1 MEQSSPGRSND
12 SWRQQLCCSV
22 LDIQQHRNTI
32 AYVRHNKARFVARGV
47 RASKSRSVLLEGYD
61 IQSRRV
67 ERIHGGGFVHNGHP
81 SPRFAQHRIAK
92 GRDKRQQ
99 NNTVYLELGPNSTSY
114 HIQVSS
120 ASDFSAIVYDNSVV
134 DTSVVASDT
143 LQGPNVRYYWHV
155 SAVNAGGEGG
165 FSGAA
170 TFTTSAL
177 TDVAIAANG
186 GIPTVFALNQN
197 YPNPFNPST
206 KIGYDIPKV
215 ASVNVDI
222 YDVLGRRVV
231 SLVNGIQAPNHY
243 LIEWNASNV
252 SSGIYFVPIRAKSQ
266 DGSGEFNAVKKLM
279 LMK

>member
-1 MEQSSPGRSND
+1 
-12 SWRQQLCCSV
+12 
-22 LDIQQHRNTI
+22 
-32 AYVRHNKARFVARGV
+32 
-47 RASKSRSVLLEGYD
+47 
-61 IQSRRV
+61 
-67 ERIHGGGFVHNGHP
+67 
-81 SPRFAQHRIAK
+81 
-92 GRDKRQQ
+92 
-99 NNTVYLELGPNSTSY
+99 
-114 HIQVSS
+114 
-120 ASDFSAIVYDNSVV
+120 
-134 DTSVVASDT
+134 
-143 LQGPNVRYYWHV
+143 
-155 SAVNAGGEGG
+155 
-165 FSGAA
+165 

-186 GIPTVFALNQN
+186 GIPTVYALNQN

-252 SSGIYFVPIRAKSQ
+252 SSGIYFVRIRAKSQ